1 MMSEDLIKRSD
12 AIKALCDAVDNKG
25 SYEGE
30 WLYTDEFC
38 KAIDSVPPADNEVVG
53 KLKTAIKNE
62 EICKNC
68 PTAERIS
75 GENLLGA
82 MALGFSYGM
91 EADRPQ
97 GEWIPCSERLPSDD
111 NNYLIVDGDGEMAVG
126 YYRDDADAW
135 DNCCFGWLERE
146 DEDEQPIRLGKVV
159 AWMPL
164 PEPWEGAD
172 DE

>member
-1 MMSEDLIKRSD
+1 MSDLIRRED

-25 SYEGE
+25 DYEGE

-38 KAIDSVPPADNEVVG
+38 KAIDSVPSADNEVIG
-53 KLKTAIKNE
+53 KLKTAIENE

-68 PTAERIS
+68 PTTERIF

-91 EADRPQ
+91 DADRPQ
-97 GEWIPCSERLPSDD
+97 EWIPCSERLPRPYTAVLVCDECGWISLGSYRPCDVTEK
-111 NNYLIVDGDGEMAVG
+111 NSGWSTLTRIKIPTDG
-126 YYRDDADAW
+126 
-135 DNCCFGWLERE
+135 
-146 DEDEQPIRLGKVV
+146 II

-164 PEPWEGAD
+164 PQPWKGAD
-172 DE
+172 DDISFSR

>member
-1 MMSEDLIKRSD
+1 MMSDDLIKRSD

-25 SYEGE
+25 NYEGE

-38 KAIDSVPPADNEVVG
+38 KAIDSVPSADNEVIG
-53 KLKTAIKNE
+53 KLKTAIENE

-68 PTAERIS
+68 PTTERIS

-97 GEWIPCSERLPSDD
+97 GEWVTEYNGNGWNDYWNYTCSNCGKKYER
-111 NNYLIVDGDGEMAVG
+111 
-126 YYRDDADAW
+126 ADAVLYKANFCP
-135 DNCCFGWLERE
+135 NCGARM
-146 DEDEQPIRLGKVV
+146 K
-159 AWMPL
+159 
-164 PEPWEGAD
+164 GAD

>member
-1 MMSEDLIKRSD
+1 MSDLIKRED

-25 SYEGE
+25 DYEGE

-38 KAIDSVPPADNEVVG
+38 KAIDSVPSADNEVIC
-53 KLKTAIKNE
+53 KLKTAIENE

-97 GEWIPCSERLPSDD
+97 GEWLDYEIPLE
-111 NNYLIVDGDGEMAVG
+111 DGGAMPIQVCNLCKTFYPLAYTG
-126 YYRDDADAW
+126 GGHRFCP
-135 DNCCFGWLERE
+135 NCGARM
-146 DEDEQPIRLGKVV
+146 K
-159 AWMPL
+159 
-164 PEPWEGAD
+164 GAD